1 MVEGYE
7 IVIITLHDFITTT
20 ISTDATVA
28 PRNVMATVVNSTV
41 ISVQWD
47 RLDPC
52 RHVNGRIHIFRIQY
66 TEVAS
71 GVVQSK
77 DEAGVW
83 DVDNQVTSLTG
94 LTPSTNYS
102 IQVAAV
108 NEEGDV
114 GVYSDPLTRQTCKFS
129 IPIMVTLFPNLIMS
143 ALIW

>member
-1 MVEGYE
+1 
-7 IVIITLHDFITTT
+7 
-20 ISTDATVA
+20 
-28 PRNVMATVVNSTV
+28 MATVVNSTV

-47 RLDPC
+47 RLLPC
-52 RHVNGRIHIFRIQY
+52 RHVNGRIHLFRIQY

-114 GVYSDPLTRQTCKFS
+114 GLYSDPLTRQTCEFS
-129 IPIMVTLFPNLIMS
+129 IPIMVTLLPNLIMS
-143 ALIW
+143 ALIIFGS